1 MKDSR
6 CRAVRYTER
15 GIKRKIRD
23 RRTHELTQ
31 IDEKRRL
38 SAMWRLWNLLCSL
51 CLAAMWKAFDQT
63 QGARIAVI
71 AAAGGQGLFL
81 ERKF

>member
-1 MKDSR
+1 
-6 CRAVRYTER
+6 
-15 GIKRKIRD
+15 
-23 RRTHELTQ
+23 
-31 IDEKRRL
+31 
-38 SAMWRLWNLLCSL
+38 
-51 CLAAMWKAFDQT
+51 MWKAFDQT